1 MNSNKMNA
9 MTAVM
14 NNTDLT
20 QIIFKF
26 AYAPVSKCCDKCQVP
41 RYALPP
47 LHLWKTPLVSH
58 KYLHPNLPLTPIGVP
73 CSLSEIPADIKK
85 NEDIMSGVYIE
96 TKYSEKN
103 EWLCNMCF
111 CNRLTTVFE
120 NLRLYDTRYE
130 PDETIQT
137 IDKLIQQEHP
147 DWDKKKINTEVKKEL
162 KKIIGNEYLFQTH
175 RLKKTQEK
183 AKKYEELIYSNLRHN
198 FSRSR
203 KNLNKRTQ
211 LKERE
216 LALYTQKH
224 KMEVCST
231 NSRYWVREIRTRK
244 ISKWYVDRKIP
255 EKFYML
261 ITSQMYNHYTF
272 PTWEKFAERYDCL
285 ARVGNQEAQRFTDPI
300 KRKQHTFPALPNW
313 WYEL

>member
-1 MNSNKMNA
+1 MNTNKMNA

-14 NNTDLT
+14 NNRDLT
-20 QIIFKF
+20 QIIFEF
-26 AYAPVSKCCDKCQVP
+26 AFAPVSKCCDKCQVP

-47 LHLWKTPLVSH
+47 LRLLKTPLVSH
-58 KYLHPNLPLTPIGVP
+58 KYLHPNLPLTSIGNP
-73 CSLSEIPADIKK
+73 CSLSEIPADIKN
-85 NEDIMSGVYIE
+85 NENIMVDVYIE

-111 CNRLTTVFE
+111 CNRLTTMFE
-120 NLRLYDTRYE
+120 KLQLQNTTCAIT
-130 PDETIQT
+130 ETIQE
-137 IDKLIQQEHP
+137 EHP
-147 DWDKKKINTEVKKEL
+147 DWDTKKINTEMKKEM

-183 AKKYEELIYSNLRHN
+183 SKKYEELIYSNLRHN
-198 FSRSR
+198 FSRE
-203 KNLNKRTQ
+203 RTIQ
-211 LKERE
+211 KEK
-216 LALYTQKH
+216 TQEKKEEVTECIQKY
-224 KMEVCST
+224 KMNICAH

-272 PTWEKFAERYDCL
+272 PTWEKFAERYDRH
-285 ARVGNQEAQRFTDPI
+285 AQVGNQEAQRYTDPI